1 MEISVSN
8 PIECNVDTE
17 LIKNIARSII
27 EEELEK
33 NDNYYLEIILTDDIE
48 IRKLNKEYRNVDST
62 TDVLTFVYDKPI
74 LGEIYISCQR
84 IEEQSKKFSTTFK
97 EEFIYI
103 LIHGL
108 LHICGYDHE
117 KDESFN
123 EPMFDLQKKY
133 FNQLKNLL

>member
-8 PIECNVDTE
+8 PVECKVNIN
-17 LIKNIARSII
+17 LIKNIAISII

-48 IRKLNKEYRNVDST
+48 IQKLNKEYRNVDSP

-84 IEEQSKKFSTTFK
+84 IEEQSKKFSTTFN
-97 EEFIYI
+97 EELTYI

-133 FNQLKNLL
+133 FNRLKNLL